1 MSYPMEKGCLQKIFN
16 DVRKT
21 VEKQDNSQNIKVT
34 TRNII
39 SVLYG

>member
-1 MSYPMEKGCLQKIFN
+1 MSYPMEKGCLQKILN

-39 SVLYG
+39 SILYG